1 MPIYNPK
8 TLLIF
13 SSSYITI
20 SEAGET
26 LCWAALVPNVL
37 KLKYLWGQNIVKMK
51 NVFEALMSFEE
62 DRFIK
67 KKNTIIKLKCYEG
80 VILIFKRGCFLR
92 IKKADSFIFLHK
104 EMHIV
109 SIS

>member
-13 SSSYITI
+13 SSSYNTI
-20 SEAGET
+20 SETGET

-51 NVFEALMSFEE
+51 NVFEALKSFEE
-62 DRFIK
+62 EKKKK
-67 KKNTIIKLKCYEG
+67 KKNTIIKLKYMLVEL
-80 VILIFKRGCFLR
+80 V
-92 IKKADSFIFLHK
+92 
-104 EMHIV
+104 HITRV
-109 SIS
+109 